1 MDVTNRFV
9 LDFCRDYAREHPSA
23 AILDFGCGAG
33 ELVTAGLA
41 AGLPISGAD
50 VFYSGSKSREQAEK
64 AGLLGGAVK
73 EIRDNRLPFADACF
87 GLIVNNQV
95 MEHVDDL
102 DQVLGEL
109 HRVLA
114 PGGLLLSIFPSRDVF
129 REGHIGIPFAHWFRK
144 NSRARFY
151 YTWALRN
158 LGLGTWKNEAPTA
171 RQWAID
177 KLRWIDT
184 YTRYRTRS
192 EIFAA
197 YGRWFESETREIDYI
212 RYRLLDQRGST
223 ASLGRAPDLVDRK
236 LKHALPPSGRVWVA
250 AALRFGPAAAA
261 ARAIFRKLA
270 FFVILS
276 RKVPQ

>member
-1 MDVTNRFV
+1 MDVTSRFV
-9 LDFCRDYAREHPSA
+9 LDFCKRFAREHPSSP
-23 AILDFGCGAG
+23 ILDFGCGSG
-33 ELVTAGLA
+33 ELVATGLA
-41 AGLPISGAD
+41 AGLPMSGAD
-50 VFYSGSKSREQAEK
+50 VFYGGSKSRDQAE
-64 AGLLGGAVK
+64 AYGLLGGVVR
-73 EIRDNRLPFADACF
+73 EIREHRLPFADAYF

-102 DQVLGEL
+102 ERVLGEI

-144 NSRARFY
+144 DSRARFY
-151 YTWALRN
+151 YTWALRS
-158 LGLGTWKNEAPTA
+158 LGLGTWKTEAPSA
-171 RQWAID
+171 RQWAVD

-184 YTRYRTRS
+184 YTCYRTRA

-197 YGRWFESETREIDYI
+197 YGRYFQNKTGEMDYI
-212 RYRLLDQRGST
+212 RYRLLDR
-223 ASLGRAPDLVDRK
+223 P
-236 LKHALPPSGRVWVA
+236 GRVWFVS
-250 AALRFGPAAAA
+250 ALRIRPAAAA

-276 RKVPQ
+276 RKESQ